1 MKLRSLLLA
10 ALLLGVPSVAWAQAN
25 PAPAASLPQNGIPFL
40 TVPQNEI
47 VGGPV
52 ASQIQDASQTPVP
65 VWVSGGCTTTTV
77 ITGNAYAFKVVNG
90 ASGCGTTAL
99 VLTLPAAAHI
109 WVCALHDITSATT
122 NTIEQSANASV
133 TSVAFLEW
141 TRAGVAASFVA
152 NAVLLG
158 SCNAS

>member
-10 ALLLGVPSVAWAQAN
+10 ALLLGSISAAQAQF
-25 PAPAASLPQNGIPFL
+25 APSAAIPQNGLPFL

-52 ASQIQDASQTPVP
+52 AGSIQDASQTAIP
-65 VWVSGGCTTTTV
+65 VWVSGGCTTTTT

-99 VLTLPAAAHI
+99 TLTLPAAAHI

-122 NTIEQSANASV
+122 NTIEQSANATV

-141 TRAGVAASFVA
+141 TRAGAAASFVA

-158 SCNAS
+158 TCNAS